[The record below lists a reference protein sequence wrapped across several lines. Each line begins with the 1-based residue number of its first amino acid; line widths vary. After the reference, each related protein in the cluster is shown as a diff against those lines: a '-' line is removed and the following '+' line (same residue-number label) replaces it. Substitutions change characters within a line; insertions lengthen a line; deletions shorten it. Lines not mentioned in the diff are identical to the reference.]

1 MKTIFAGLALAASVV
16 AAQAGG
22 TYDSSGTVQGQAAS
36 EITVLGEGHMVM
48 LLPTAHNN
56 FEMADPN
63 HPFADMSGT
72 CTGAV
77 EVIAAAVS
85 GTGMC
90 VYENAAGETMAIRWI
105 GENFDADGGF
115 HGQWLIAGG
124 TGSLSGSTGGGDF
137 ISFTDES
144 NGAQEVTLTGAMTLP

>member
-1 MKTIFAGLALAASVV
+1 MKIALAGLALAASAV

-48 LLPTAHNN
+48 LLPTAHNS
-56 FEMADPN
+56 FDMADPD
-63 HPFADMSGT
+63 HPFGDMSGA

-77 EVIAAAVS
+77 EVMGAAVS

-90 VYENAAGETMAIRWI
+90 IYENAAGETMAVRWI

-137 ISFTDES
+137 ISMTDQS
-144 NGAQEVTLTGAMTLP
+144 TGSQEVTLTGAMTLP